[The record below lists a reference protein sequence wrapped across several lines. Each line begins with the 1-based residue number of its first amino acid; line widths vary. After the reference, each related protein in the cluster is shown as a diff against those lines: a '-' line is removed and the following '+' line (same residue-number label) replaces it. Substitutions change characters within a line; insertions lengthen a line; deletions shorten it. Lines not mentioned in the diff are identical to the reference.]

1 MNDPTAA
8 AVTPSGAYPLPAPVD
23 DPRFTHG
30 LFSDIA
36 ETLQQHGFPYLTS
49 RDRVNLMIALHQF
62 IYAPQETS

>member
-8 AVTPSGAYPLPAPVD
+8 TTPSRTYPLPAPAD

-36 ETLQQHGFPYLTS
+36 ETLQQHGFPRLTGS
-49 RDRVNLMIALHQF
+49 DRVNLMIALHQF
-62 IYAPQETS
+62 IYAPQETP